1 VERKG
6 STAIFVASRPL
17 LRDTLMQRVYYVRAA
32 RSRVR
37 DHDNTISQ

>member
-6 STAIFVASRPL
+6 STAIFIASRPL
-17 LRDTLMQRVYYVRAA
+17 LGDALMQRVYYVRAA

-37 DHDNTISQ
+37 DYNNAIS

>member
-6 STAIFVASRPL
+6 SIVIFVVSRPL
-17 LRDTLMQRVYYVRAA
+17 LRDTLIQRVYYVRVA

-37 DHDNTISQ
+37 DHDNAIS